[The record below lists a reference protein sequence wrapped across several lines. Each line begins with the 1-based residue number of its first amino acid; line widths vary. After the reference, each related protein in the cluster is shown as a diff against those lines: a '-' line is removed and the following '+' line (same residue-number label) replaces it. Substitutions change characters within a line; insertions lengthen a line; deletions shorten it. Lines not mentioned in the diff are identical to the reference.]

1 MIAPVPAH
9 AAYPVVSGSDTH
21 GGPPPYARPPYEYG
35 PVPKVD
41 AAATSRGDGIAASC
55 RKVWAAH
62 LANAEAVVRL
72 GRRKRRG
79 GLSGRDLRRLQ
90 DETRVPAGGER
101 ASSTGSAPAQR
112 RTALLSVRL
121 AAWWP
126 ERDVPRPQGFASA
139 GIVSGKGRAQ
149 SPLAG
154 LAAAED
160 ASRKGSPHL
169 SCSLW
174 RQNRHLT
181 CVVPLAPTASHMTSL
196 GTARPLSTSDP
207 APTSSC
213 RRDGCA

>member
-101 ASSTGSAPAQR
+101 ASSTGISSGTATNSPALCAIGCLVAR
-112 RTALLSVRL
+112 
-121 AAWWP
+121 
-126 ERDVPRPQGFASA
+126 
-139 GIVSGKGRAQ
+139 KGRAQ
-149 SPLAG
+149 
-154 LAAAED
+154 AA
-160 ASRKGSPHL
+160 RFRLGGNR
-169 SCSLW
+169 LW
-174 RQNRHLT
+174 
-181 CVVPLAPTASHMTSL
+181 
-196 GTARPLSTSDP
+196 
-207 APTSSC
+207 
-213 RRDGCA
+213 